1 MLASAHTLP
10 LRALLR
16 GVRLRACR
24 RLLSSTSGAASAA
37 RSIVPEAPWYLRRPV
52 RVFRVAVLGF
62 TLYQTGKAAG
72 HTEALQDPDGM
83 VKTLV
88 KAILESQHVSSRGAK
103 PEAHGADSP
112 LQVHVKAVGER
123 VLAATRAWVA
133 HETARLEAE
142 LEAAKARG
150 EYLGDLRDHLRDLR
164 AGAERIAGEW
174 TWLVTNSEGVN
185 AFVSPYCPRHVFV
198 HEGLLHALTP
208 TEDELAFLIAHELS
222 HVVFAHGE
230 RQLEHTAIAATAQLV
245 VLSLIDPT
253 GVLEFV
259 LTATFGQWLEA
270 AYVKEYSRV
279 SEAQADDCGI
289 GILHAG
295 CFDIRAA
302 SSMMAKVGEASGHT
316 RASWTDTHPPPLER
330 VEHLQR
336 RAVALAE
343 EGTHQDCRSVVQLL
357 KRLYRA
363 STRSKREFA

>member
-1 MLASAHTLP
+1 MH
-10 LRALLR
+10 
-16 GVRLRACR
+16 
-24 RLLSSTSGAASAA
+24 
-37 RSIVPEAPWYLRRPV
+37 
-52 RVFRVAVLGF
+52 
-62 TLYQTGKAAG
+62 
-72 HTEALQDPDGM
+72 
-83 VKTLV
+83 
-88 KAILESQHVSSRGAK
+88 SR
-103 PEAHGADSP
+103 
-112 LQVHVKAVGER
+112 
-123 VLAATRAWVA
+123 
-133 HETARLEAE
+133 
-142 LEAAKARG
+142 
-150 EYLGDLRDHLRDLR
+150 
-164 AGAERIAGEW
+164 
-174 TWLVTNSEGVN
+174 
-185 AFVSPYCPRHVFV
+185 
-198 HEGLLHALTP
+198 
-208 TEDELAFLIAHELS
+208 
-222 HVVFAHGE
+222 
-230 RQLEHTAIAATAQLV
+230 HTAIAATAQLV

-259 LTATFGQWLEA
+259 LTATFGQWLEAACGQGVLTPTLTLTLTLTPQA

>member
-1 MLASAHTLP
+1 MLASGSAHTLP

-174 TWLVTNSEGVN
+174 TWLVTNSEGIN

-230 RQLEHTAIAATAQLV
+230 RQLEHATL
-245 VLSLIDPT
+245 
-253 GVLEFV
+253 
-259 LTATFGQWLEA
+259 
-270 AYVKEYSRV
+270 R
-279 SEAQADDCGI
+279 CG
-289 GILHAG
+289 
-295 CFDIRAA
+295 R
-302 SSMMAKVGEASGHT
+302 
-316 RASWTDTHPPPLER
+316 DTPQPAPRE
-330 VEHLQR
+330 ETR
-336 RAVALAE
+336 RATPL
-343 EGTHQDCRSVVQLL
+343 HPCS
-357 KRLYRA
+357 
-363 STRSKREFA
+363 

>member
-1 MLASAHTLP
+1 MHRPHPRS
-10 LRALLR
+10 
-16 GVRLRACR
+16 
-24 RLLSSTSGAASAA
+24 LS
-37 RSIVPEAPWYLRRPV
+37 REPV
-52 RVFRVAVLGF
+52 
-62 TLYQTGKAAG
+62 
-72 HTEALQDPDGM
+72 H
-83 VKTLV
+83 
-88 KAILESQHVSSRGAK
+88 SR
-103 PEAHGADSP
+103 
-112 LQVHVKAVGER
+112 
-123 VLAATRAWVA
+123 
-133 HETARLEAE
+133 
-142 LEAAKARG
+142 
-150 EYLGDLRDHLRDLR
+150 
-164 AGAERIAGEW
+164 
-174 TWLVTNSEGVN
+174 
-185 AFVSPYCPRHVFV
+185 
-198 HEGLLHALTP
+198 
-208 TEDELAFLIAHELS
+208 
-222 HVVFAHGE
+222 
-230 RQLEHTAIAATAQLV
+230 HTAIAATAQLV

-259 LTATFGQWLEA
+259 LTATFGQWLEAAYGQGVLTPTPTPTLTLTLTLTPQA